1 MQPHNFKTCRQLAR
15 GQTPWIIIKGWNAHL
30 QKFCNDRITNYSRL
44 RQWFRRMLCWARH
57 HPLQLLKKTWVQK
70 QQRLKPPLEQPY
82 KKWVPKQQP
91 SHLSSA
97 QRTQI
102 HQYTDTIP
110 NFSAGINW
118 HSKEP
123 HKSPSQLDP
132 FIQIA
137 PSPSQE
143 IPRCKIPPDSST
155 EEKTHFTSFEKLVL
169 Q

>member
-1 MQPHNFKTCRQLAR
+1 MVPQNVVLGTPSPTTTPQEDMGTKT
-15 GQTPWIIIKGWNAHL
+15 
-30 QKFCNDRITNYSRL
+30 
-44 RQWFRRMLCWARH
+44 
-57 HPLQLLKKTWVQK
+57 
-70 QQRLKPPLEQPY
+70 
-82 KKWVPKQQP
+82 
-91 SHLSSA
+91 HLSSA

-118 HSKEP
+118 RSKEP

-143 IPRCKIPPDSST
+143 ISHCKIPPDSST

-169 Q
+169 QYEKDKHID